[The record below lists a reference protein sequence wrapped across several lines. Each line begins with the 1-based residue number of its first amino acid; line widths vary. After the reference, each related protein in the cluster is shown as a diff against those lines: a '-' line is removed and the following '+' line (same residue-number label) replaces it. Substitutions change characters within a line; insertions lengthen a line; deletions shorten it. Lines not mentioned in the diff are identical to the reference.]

1 MIKKDGNSLGLRI
14 LELKSPKIFERSRSI
29 GNANFRFFWKLAT
42 VHWYILFHPFISFIF
57 CRIDRLLRPLSM
69 DDSER
74 YPLIRGVP
82 QWYDGP
88 VPVNNVAA
96 DTPDITTSKSEV
108 FNVDF

>member
-1 MIKKDGNSLGLRI
+1 
-14 LELKSPKIFERSRSI
+14 
-29 GNANFRFFWKLAT
+29 
-42 VHWYILFHPFISFIF
+42 
-57 CRIDRLLRPLSM
+57 M

-96 DTPDITTSKSEV
+96 DTPDKTTSKSKV
-108 FNVDF
+108 FNVDFGKTFYRVTFEFLQHT